1 MSERRLEELIMLKA
15 ERQKREEVLNNN
27 LSLRI
32 KTLQERVR
40 ETEKITTNES
50 PINTVGMLFQ
60 ILENQEQI
68 MESLINIQQKMLN
81 DKKETEE

>member
-1 MSERRLEELIMLKA
+1 MSERRLEEIVKLKA
-15 ERQKREEVLNNN
+15 ERLKREEVLNNN

-50 PINTVGMLFQ
+50 PTNTVGMLFQ